1 VTPAEVAP
9 ILEASGEAISRL
21 LGSLPS
27 QVASRRPAENEWCVN
42 ECVGHLI
49 EAERR
54 GFAGRIRTMLDED
67 EPQLVAWDAGDIANA
82 RGDCE
87 RDLRNLLQEFTV
99 LRGESVK
106 LVRAM
111 KSSDMIRGGMHPV
124 VSRITVGEIL
134 HEWVHHDANHLR
146 QALTNLQDF
155 MWPDMGRTQTF
166 SSG

>member
-54 GFAGRIRTMLDED
+54 GFAGRIKSMLNED
-67 EPQLVAWDAGDIANA
+67 EPQLVAWDAGEVAKA

-87 RDLRNLLQEFTV
+87 RDLNDLLEEFAA
-99 LRGESVK
+99 LRRDSVK
-106 LVRAM
+106 LVRSMRAGHLN
-111 KSSDMIRGGMHPV
+111 RGGMHPV
-124 VSRITVGEIL
+124 VSRITVEEIL

-146 QALTNLQDF
+146 QALANVQEF
-155 MWPDMGRTQTF
+155 VWPEMGRTQTF